1 LRPRFDS
8 ISVDRRELQLFGWR
22 VLIVAATVLAL
33 ALLWAVRDVLILIA
47 IAAVLAAGI
56 APAVQRVRI
65 LARHWFGRRIARG
78 TAVLIVYFPFLFIAV
93 LLMVVMVPRLIDD
106 TRALSAQLPALLEHN
121 VIKPLERY
129 VPMRPLRDALRGGVK
144 LPPASVLFYVR
155 SAATAVASFVAM
167 LFMVVYML
175 IDAHRLRNIF
185 LLLYPPEVR
194 AGRRRTLTRLARR
207 MSSWLAGQLI
217 LSAMMGGAIFVLL
230 LALRLP
236 YALPL
241 ALFAAL
247 GELVPV
253 IGPIL
258 GTTPS
263 LAIAI
268 LHSRWQFWSV
278 LAAAILLQKVE
289 NFIVAPRV
297 MSRKVSIS
305 PLSAFIAFMIGAS
318 LLGIVGAIIAIP
330 AAAVIQ
336 VAFEETFVEW
346 RERRRDLGRAG
357 TLMKRR
363 D

>member
-1 LRPRFDS
+1 MAFVPREQS
-8 ISVDRRELQLFGWR
+8 SPRELQLFAR
-22 VLIVAATVLAL
+22 KVLIVASTILAI

-65 LARHWFGRRIARG
+65 LGRHRLHRHISRG
-78 TAVLIVYFPFLFIAV
+78 TAVLIVYFPFLFLAV
-93 LLMVVMVPRLIDD
+93 LLLVVMVPRLIDD
-106 TRALSAQLPALLEHN
+106 TRALSAQLPMLVEHN

-129 VPMRPLRDALRGGVK
+129 VPMHALRDVLRGGVA
-144 LPPASVLFYVR
+144 LPPASVFFYVR
-155 SAATAVASFVAM
+155 SAATAVASFVAI

-175 IDAHRLRNIF
+175 IDAHRLRNMI
-185 LLLYPPEVR
+185 LLLYPPELR
-194 AGRRRTLTRLARR
+194 AARRRTLTRMARR
-207 MSSWLAGQLI
+207 MSSWLAAQLI
-217 LSAMMGGAIFVLL
+217 LSAMMGAAIFVLL

-258 GTTPS
+258 GTAPA

-278 LAAAILLQKVE
+278 LAAAIVLQKLE
-289 NFIVAPRV
+289 NLIVAPRV

-305 PLSAFIAFMIGAS
+305 PLSAFIAFMIGGA
-318 LLGIVGAIIAIP
+318 LLGIVGVIIAIP
-330 AAAVIQ
+330 AAAVLQ
-336 VAFEETFVEW
+336 VAFEETFVRW
-346 RERRRDLGRAG
+346 RERRRDPIRAG
-357 TLMKRR
+357 TLIKRR

>member
-1 LRPRFDS
+1 MALVPREQFS
-8 ISVDRRELQLFGWR
+8 QRELQLFGR
-22 VLIVAATVLAL
+22 KVLIVAATLIAL
-33 ALLWAVRDVLILIA
+33 VLLWAVRDVLILIA

-65 LARHWFGRRIARG
+65 LGRHWLHRHISRG
-78 TAVLIVYFPFLFIAV
+78 TAVLVVYFPFLFLMVV
-93 LLMVVMVPRLIDD
+93 LLLVMVPRLIDD

-121 VIKPLERY
+121 VMKPLERF
-129 VPMRPLRDALRGGVK
+129 VPMRVLREALRGGVV
-144 LPPASVLFYVR
+144 LPPASVFPYVR
-155 SAATAVASFVAM
+155 SAAMAIASFVAI

-175 IDAHRLRNIF
+175 IDAHRLRNII
-185 LLLYPPEVR
+185 LLLYPPEAR
-194 AGRRRTLTRLARR
+194 AQRRRTLTRLARR

-217 LSAMMGGAIFVLL
+217 LSAMMGVAIFVLL

-258 GTTPS
+258 GTMPA
-263 LAIAI
+263 LAVAI

-278 LAAAILLQKVE
+278 LAAAIVLQKLE

-305 PLSAFIAFMIGAS
+305 PLSAFIAFMIGAA

-330 AAAVIQ
+330 AAAAIQ
-336 VAFEETFVEW
+336 VTFEETFVEW
-346 RERRRDLGRAG
+346 RERRHDPGRAG
-357 TLMKRR
+357 TLIKRR

>member
-1 LRPRFDS
+1 M
-8 ISVDRRELQLFGWR
+8 VDQRELQLFGR
-22 VLIVAATVLAL
+22 KVLVVAFVLIAL

-47 IAAVLAAGI
+47 FAAILAAGI
-56 APAVQRVRI
+56 APAVHRVRI
-65 LARHWFGRRIARG
+65 LGRLWLRRNIPRG
-78 TAVLIVYFPFLFIAV
+78 TAVLLVYFPFLAVTVV
-93 LLMVVMVPRLIDD
+93 LLVVMVPRLIDD
-106 TRALSAQLPALLEHN
+106 THALSAQLPALLEHN
-121 VIKPLERY
+121 VLKPLERF
-129 VPMRPLRDALRGGVK
+129 VPMGPVREAMRGGIS
-144 LPPASVLFYVR
+144 LPNASVFFYVR
-155 SAATAVASFVAM
+155 SAATAIASFVAV

-175 IDAHRLRNIF
+175 IDAHRLRNII

-194 AGRRRTLTRLARR
+194 ARRRRTLTRMARR
-207 MSSWLAGQLI
+207 MTSWLAGQLI
-217 LSAMMGGAIFVLL
+217 LSAMMGTAIFVLL

-241 ALFAAL
+241 ALFAAI

-258 GTTPS
+258 GTAPA

-278 LAAAILLQKVE
+278 LAAAIILQKLE

-305 PLSAFIAFMIGAS
+305 PLSGFIAFMIGGS
-318 LLGIVGAIIAIP
+318 LLGIVGALLAIP
-330 AAAVIQ
+330 AAAVIH

-346 RERRRDLGRAG
+346 RERRHNPIRAG
-357 TLMKRR
+357 TLVKRR

>member
-1 LRPRFDS
+1 MRFFA
-8 ISVDRRELQLFGWR
+8 RK
-22 VLIVAATVLAL
+22 VLVVAAIAIAI

-65 LARHWFGRRIARG
+65 VGRHWFHRNIPRG
-78 TAVLIVYFPFLFIAV
+78 TAVLIVYFPFLFLAIV
-93 LLMVVMVPRLIDD
+93 LLVVMVPRLIDD

-121 VIKPLERY
+121 VLTPLEKY
-129 VPMRPLRDALRGGVK
+129 IPMHAIREHLRGGIG
-144 LPPASVLFYVR
+144 LPRASVFIFAR
-155 SAATAVASFVAM
+155 SAATAIASFVAV

-175 IDAHRLRNIF
+175 IDAHRLRNVV

-194 AGRRRTLTRLARR
+194 AERRRTLTRMGRR
-207 MSSWLAGQLI
+207 MSSWLAGQLL

-230 LALRLP
+230 LSLRLP

-241 ALFAAL
+241 ALFATL
-247 GELVPV
+247 GEMVPV

-258 GTTPS
+258 GTAPA
-263 LAIAI
+263 LAIAM
-268 LHSRWQFWSV
+268 LHSPWQFWSV
-278 LAAAILLQKVE
+278 LAAAIVLQKLE

-305 PLSAFIAFMIGAS
+305 PLAAFIAFLIGGT

-330 AAAVIQ
+330 AAAIIQ
-336 VAFEETFVEW
+336 VTFEEMFVQR
-346 RERRRDLGRAG
+346 RERRHDLDRAG
-357 TLMKRR
+357 TLIKR

>member
-8 ISVDRRELQLFGWR
+8 IWGERELQLFGR
-22 VLIVAATVLAL
+22 KVLIVAATIVAL
-33 ALLWAVRDVLILIA
+33 ALLWAVRDVLILVA

-56 APAVQRVRI
+56 APAVQRVR
-65 LARHWFGRRIARG
+65 LLGRHWLGRHISRG
-78 TAVLIVYFPFLFIAV
+78 AAVLIVYFPFLFLAV
-93 LLMVVMVPRLIDD
+93 LLLVVMVPRLIDD
-106 TRALSAQLPALLEHN
+106 TRALSAQLPSLLEQN
-121 VIKPLERY
+121 VI
-129 VPMRPLRDALRGGVK
+129 RPLSRFVPARTLQETLHGGVK
-144 LPPASVLFYVR
+144 LPSASVFFYVR
-155 SAATAVASFVAM
+155 SAATAIASFVAI

-175 IDAHRLRNIF
+175 IDAHRLRNII

-194 AGRRRTLTRLARR
+194 SERRRTLTRLARR

-217 LSAMMGGAIFVLL
+217 LSAMMGAAIFVLL

-241 ALFAAL
+241 ALLAAL
-247 GELVPV
+247 GELVPI

-258 GTTPS
+258 GTAPS
-263 LAIAI
+263 LAIAL

-278 LAAAILLQKVE
+278 LAAAIVLQKLE

-305 PLSAFIAFMIGAS
+305 PLAAFIAFMIGAA

-336 VAFEETFVEW
+336 VAFEEMFVQR
-346 RERRRDLGRAG
+346 RERRRDLARAG
-357 TLMKRR
+357 ALIKRR

>member
-1 LRPRFDS
+1 M
-8 ISVDRRELQLFGWR
+8 
-22 VLIVAATVLAL
+22 LIVALTLAAI

-47 IAAVLAAGI
+47 FAAILAAGI

-65 LARHWFGRRIARG
+65 FGRHWFHRKIPRG
-78 TAVLIVYFPFLFIAV
+78 TAVLIVYFPFLILMVV
-93 LLMVVMVPRLIDD
+93 LLVVMVPRLIDD
-106 TRALSAQLPALLEHN
+106 TRALGAQLPALLEHN

-129 VPMRPLRDALRGGVK
+129 VPARALRDVLAGGIK

-155 SAATAVASFVAM
+155 SAATAIASFVAI

-175 IDAHRLRNIF
+175 IDAHRLRNII
-185 LLLYPPEVR
+185 LLLYPPDVR
-194 AGRRRTLTRLARR
+194 AERRHTLTRMARR

-217 LSAMMGGAIFVLL
+217 LSAMMGVAIFVLL

-241 ALFAAL
+241 ALMAAV

-258 GTTPS
+258 GTTPA
-263 LAIAI
+263 LVIAL

-278 LAAAILLQKVE
+278 LAAAIILQKLE

-297 MSRKVSIS
+297 MSKKVSIS
-305 PLSAFIAFMIGAS
+305 PLSAFIAFMIGGA

-330 AAAVIQ
+330 AAAVVK

-346 RERRRDLGRAG
+346 RERRHDPIRAG
-357 TLMKRR
+357 TLVKRR

>member
-1 LRPRFDS
+1 M
-8 ISVDRRELQLFGWR
+8 
-22 VLIVAATVLAL
+22 LIIAAVILAL

-65 LARHWFGRRIARG
+65 LGRHFFHRHISRG
-78 TAVLIVYFPFLFIAV
+78 TAVLLVYFPFLILV
-93 LLMVVMVPRLIDD
+93 VILLLVMVPRLIGD
-106 TRALSAQLPALLEHN
+106 TRALSAQLPTLLEHN

-129 VPMRPLRDALRGGVK
+129 VPMRPLRELLRGGVQ
-144 LPPASVLFYVR
+144 LPPASVFFYAR
-155 SAATAVASFVAM
+155 SAATAVASFVAI

-175 IDAHRLRNIF
+175 IDAHRLRNII
-185 LLLYPPEVR
+185 LLLYPPDVR
-194 AGRRRTLTRLARR
+194 AERRRTLTRMARR

-217 LSAMMGGAIFVLL
+217 LSAMMGAAIFVLL

-247 GELVPV
+247 GEMVPV

-258 GTTPS
+258 GTTPA

-278 LAAAILLQKVE
+278 LAAAIILQKLE

-305 PLSAFIAFMIGAS
+305 PLSAFIAFMIGAA

-336 VAFEETFVEW
+336 VAFEETFVQA
-346 RERRRDLGRAG
+346 RERRRDPGRAG
-357 TLMKRR
+357 TLIKRR

>member
-1 LRPRFDS
+1 MAYVPREQP
-8 ISVDRRELQLFGWR
+8 VDRELKLFAR
-22 VLIVAATVLAL
+22 RILIIVAFGVGL

-65 LARHWFGRRIARG
+65 LGRHWFHRNIPRG
-78 TAVLIVYFPFLFIAV
+78 TAVLIVYFPFLFLAIT
-93 LLMVVMVPRLIDD
+93 LLVVMVPRLIDD

-121 VIKPLERY
+121 VLTPLEKY
-129 VPMRPLRDALRGGVK
+129 VPMHAIRGYLRGGID
-144 LPPASVLFYVR
+144 LPKASVFLYVR
-155 SAATAVASFVAM
+155 SAATAIASFVAV

-175 IDAHRLRNIF
+175 IDGHRLRNLF

-194 AGRRRTLTRLARR
+194 AERRRTVTRMGRR
-207 MSSWLAGQLI
+207 MSSWLAGQLL
-217 LSAMMGGAIFVLL
+217 LSAMMGAAIFVLL

-241 ALFAAL
+241 ALVATL
-247 GELVPV
+247 GEMVPV

-258 GTTPS
+258 GTAPA

-268 LHSRWQFWSV
+268 LHSPWQFWSL
-278 LAAAILLQKVE
+278 LAAAIVLQKLE

-297 MSRKVSIS
+297 MSRKVNIS
-305 PLSAFIAFMIGAS
+305 PLAAFIAFMVGAA

-330 AAAVIQ
+330 AAAIIQ
-336 VAFEETFVEW
+336 VAFEEMFVKH
-346 RERRRDLGRAG
+346 RERRHDLERAG
-357 TLMKRR
+357 TLFKRR